1 MLPAARPMGKIS
13 QALPTVKLLT
23 CGPALLAALAP
34 LLAALAA
41 QPTDLA
47 ALVARRAAQAA
58 RAKLGENGGRRGR
71 ETRMYLPPRDF
82 SCFSIAIAVR

>member
-13 QALPTVKLLT
+13 QALPEVKLLT

-34 LLAALAA
+34 

-58 RAKLGENGGRRGR
+58 GPNSGRTGEGEGGRRECTSALGIFR
-71 ETRMYLPPRDF
+71 VFRLRLRYVE
-82 SCFSIAIAVR
+82 IG

>member
-1 MLPAARPMGKIS
+1 MGKIS
-13 QALPTVKLLT
+13 QALPEVKLLT

-41 QPTDLA
+41 LAPQPTDLA

-58 RAKLGENGGRRGR
+58 GPNSGRTGEGEGGRRECTSALGIFR
-71 ETRMYLPPRDF
+71 VFRLRLRYVE
-82 SCFSIAIAVR
+82 IG